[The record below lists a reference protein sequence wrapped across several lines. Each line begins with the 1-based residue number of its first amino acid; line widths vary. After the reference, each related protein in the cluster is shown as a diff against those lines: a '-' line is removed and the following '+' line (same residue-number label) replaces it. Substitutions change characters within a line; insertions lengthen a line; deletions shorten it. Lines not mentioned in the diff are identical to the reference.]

1 MKPIYPLSSYLYALS
16 THLLYTSFRLH
27 HHIRFSTTTLLIKK
41 SFAFTR
47 VVFSGWMIDFRLSF
61 PFKRYSI
68 YFCRDAKI
76 IKSKTI
82 VDCYISP
89 PRLLFALFPFPR
101 RGAGSARCILNSP
114 TALVFFK
121 QKIRQSSARLLRLHK
136 EYRVSQIGMYLIR
149 HCTKFLRGK
158 MYPDKKDTFQ

>member
-1 MKPIYPLSSYLYALS
+1 MLWHAFSIMPRKEGGRKKKSFFFMKPIYPLSSYLYALS
-16 THLLYTSFRLH
+16 THLLYTSFKLH

-121 QKIRQSSARLLRLHK
+121 QKIRQSSARCAPSST
-136 EYRVSQIGMYLIR
+136 SQRI
-149 HCTKFLRGK
+149 
-158 MYPDKKDTFQ
+158 

>member
-1 MKPIYPLSSYLYALS
+1 MILGWEESWIPNIFNTHTPHPIVKLPIEVRCSDMLFPLLPRKEGGRKKKSFFFMKPIYPLSSYLYALS

-47 VVFSGWMIDFRLSF
+47 VVFLGWMIDFRLSF

-89 PRLLFALFPFPR
+89 PLRSISVSEAR
-101 RGAGSARCILNSP
+101 RRFS
-114 TALVFFK
+114 
-121 QKIRQSSARLLRLHK
+121 
-136 EYRVSQIGMYLIR
+136 
-149 HCTKFLRGK
+149 
-158 MYPDKKDTFQ
+158 